1 MNYKIIRKLI
11 DIIQKDNQSELDGFY
26 YELSGLYKIKKGTN
40 HSICEPTSYFMSK
53 WTWWNEKRD
62 HIIWKNILNN

>member
-1 MNYKIIRKLI
+1 MHYKIRRKLI

-53 WTWWNEKRD
+53 WT
-62 HIIWKNILNN
+62 